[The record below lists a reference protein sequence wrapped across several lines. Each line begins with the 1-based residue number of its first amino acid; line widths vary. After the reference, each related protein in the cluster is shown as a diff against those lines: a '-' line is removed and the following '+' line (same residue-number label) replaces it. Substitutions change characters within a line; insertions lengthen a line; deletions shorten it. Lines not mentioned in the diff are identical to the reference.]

1 MMEKPILLVEDNQ
14 DDVALM
20 LHALHNNR
28 IRTPVV
34 VAEDGEQALEKL
46 FGAQNAQVQLAPALI
61 LLDLNLPKLNGLD
74 VLRELRSNDST
85 RMVPVVI
92 LTSSLEESDRLQA
105 YQSGAN
111 SYVRKPVD
119 FEEFI
124 AVAQQLGSY
133 WLGLNQPAMDT

>member
-34 VAEDGEQALEKL
+34 VAEDGEQALAKL
-46 FGAQNAQVQLAPALI
+46 LGAQNAQVQLAPALI

>member
-34 VAEDGEQALEKL
+34 VAEDGEQALAKL
-46 FGAQNAQVQLAPALI
+46 FGGENAQVQLAPALI

>member
-1 MMEKPILLVEDNQ
+1 MMEKPILRVEDNQ

-34 VAEDGEQALEKL
+34 VAEDGEQALAKL